1 MAIKVAQAYAKLSRQ
16 ALLDKA
22 NELGYNFVKNSGS
35 CSQSTVAAL
44 HEILCFDPML
54 TKAATSLCGGT
65 AIQHLGTCGALAGGI
80 MVLDY
85 YTGRPPEKMSYHE
98 HVQEN
103 TDLLEESFVGPKL
116 LAERFIRKYGTI
128 LCPQLERN
136 LYGRIYY
143 GADPDEARKKKA
155 RQELIAPN
163 DCFGIVGDVSR
174 WVMEILLERQPG

>member
-1 MAIKVAQAYAKLSRQ
+1 MAIKVAQAYAMLSRR
-16 ALLDKA
+16 ALLKKA
-22 NELGYNFVKNSGS
+22 NELGYNFIKNSGS

-44 HEILCFDPML
+44 HEMLGFDLML
-54 TKAATSLCGGT
+54 IKAATSLCGGT

-85 YTGRPPEKMSYHE
+85 FTGRPPEKMSYSE
-98 HVQEN
+98 YIQEN
-103 TDLLEESFVGPKL
+103 WDLLKDSFAGPKL
-116 LAERFIRKYGTI
+116 LTDRFIKKYGTI

-155 RQELIAPN
+155 TQELIAPN

-174 WVMEILLERQPG
+174 WVMEILLERESG